1 MLFERKIYCL
11 MVSGM
16 PFTDVVANVLLRTSR
31 EMLRR
36 GAERC
41 VIRADD
47 VEGVVETRF
56 HTAVLGSLAGVVFQA
71 EIETDA
77 GKTKTRFIVD
87 SAEIS
92 DEDFERIEM
101 GEWSEHPASRA
112 RFN

>member
-1 MLFERKIYCL
+1 MLFERRIYCL
-11 MVSGM
+11 MVSGIPLDDM
-16 PFTDVVANVLLRTSR
+16 ILGVLLRAAR
-31 EMLRR
+31 DMLRN
-36 GAERC
+36 GAERLA
-41 VIRADD
+41 IRTDD
-47 VEGVVETRF
+47 AEGIVETRV